1 MAGMSP
7 RPPLVERRTAI
18 TGMMVLFGVCIAA
31 FFPFLALFLQQHGLD
46 PSEIGLAVGA
56 MALGRVLFTSAWGHV
71 ADAVLGRRD
80 TLRISLLGTVVAGT
94 ALSLAGQSLPAVL
107 ITSFLLAAVSCA
119 TVPSIDAIALE
130 SLGHEHISEYGGIR
144 AWMSAGYAVANL
156 VLGLVLQAVG
166 ARWSVPIYTAVSAV
180 LLLWTLTLRRDPPP
194 HTGESGRFGAV
205 GDAFR
210 HAPRFVWFLLAE
222 LFLWIGFS
230 GAWNFLALR
239 IEGAGGGPLLVGL
252 GAALGGVAEVV
263 VMRGSS
269 RLSER
274 IGLRGVFAAG
284 CLVYGTGFLL
294 WGVVNNALAISLLT
308 VLEGTGFGLLFTSG
322 VVIVGRLLPSSL
334 YATGQSIANTVAFG
348 IGPIIGG
355 TLGGWIYQDVG
366 PLALYAGSSAL
377 AVTAAVIAWRT
388 LSAPAFT
395 RPQRIETPVA
405 IPPDPAVGA

>member
-94 ALSLAGQSLPAVL
+94 ALSLAGQSFPAVL

-130 SLGHEHISEYGGIR
+130 SLGQEHISEYGGIR

-166 ARWSVPIYTAVSAV
+166 AEWSVPIYTAVSAV

-194 HTGESGRFGAV
+194 HTGETGRFGAV

-348 IGPIIGG
+348 IGPIVGG

-377 AVTAAVIAWRT
+377 AVIAAVIAWRT